1 MDFYSLVEGPL
12 LWIAFL
18 IFVIGSLLRICVFF
32 YVSRDKD
39 KILYQHL
46 RWKYIFAT
54 IFRWL
59 LPVNKTVAKNPVF
72 TLLAYIFHICLIAVP
87 VWFAGHIFLWE
98 ESRFEWSWT
107 PMPDGLADWMTLIFL
122 AIALFLLLRRIIS
135 PGIRFISTFSDYV
148 LLIIT
153 ALPFLTGYFL
163 THGTL
168 DSYDFLANN
177 MQLIHMLS
185 GELMLILIP
194 FTKLSHFVL
203 FFFSRASTGIEFGR
217 RGYSM

>member
-18 IFVIGSLLRICVFF
+18 TFIIGSILRVAMLFF
-32 YVSRDKD
+32 VSRKTD
-39 KILYQHL
+39 KIIYEHFS
-46 RWKYIFAT
+46 WKYVFAT
-54 IFRWL
+54 YGRWL
-59 LPVNKTVAKNPVF
+59 LPLNKDVAKNPVF
-72 TLLAYIFHICLIAVP
+72 TILVYIFHLCLIVVP
-87 VWFAGHIFLWE
+87 IWLSSHIILWE
-98 ESRFEWSWT
+98 ESRFEWSWA
-107 PMPDGLADWMTLIFL
+107 PIPDGLADWMTLILL
-122 AIALFLLLRRIIS
+122 AIAIFFLLRRIFS
-135 PGIRFISTFSDYV
+135 ADIRLLSGFSDY
-148 LLIIT
+148 LLLVVT
-153 ALPFLTGYFL
+153 ALPFMTGYFV

-168 DSYDFLANN
+168 ENVGFLGDN

-194 FTKLSHFVL
+194 FTRLSHAFL